1 MHVLGKY
8 LATHWF
14 AYMQITLFLNNVGAI
29 FFFFF
34 FKILYVYLRERE
46 NTSSGVRQSERE
58 KQTPH

>member
-29 FFFFF
+29 LECGLLFLFWV
-34 FKILYVYLRERE
+34 ILDM
-46 NTSSGVRQSERE
+46 
-58 KQTPH
+58 